1 MDWPWDTATTSLA
14 GLLGL
19 CIASILLGW
28 LIPLRQHREQIAYW
42 KQRGDD
48 WKTVSE
54 AQDARNDLMLEYLQK
69 LLPYAETA
77 DRILRSLP
85 VTKGG
90 GDS

>member
-1 MDWPWDTATTSLA
+1 
-14 GLLGL
+14 LLGICLL
-19 CIASILLGW
+19 CIITGL
-28 LIPLRQHREQIAYW
+28 LIPLRQHREQIQFW

-48 WKTVSE
+48 YKAASD

-69 LLPYAETA
+69 LLPLAETA
-77 DRILRSLP
+77 DRILRSFP